1 MPLECETSGKPPA
14 RSRSFHGWHAGSRD
28 PSRSENE
35 LRRTPH
41 FLDDDGYLCFGNVG
55 IPFEKER
62 RVNEISAVP
71 PLTSGAAGTIAT
83 ASPARAA
90 DLYSPCCQSGGS
102 VLSPSGSIRERRS
115 SVHS

>member
-1 MPLECETSGKPPA
+1 MPLECETVAKLPPG
-14 RSRSFHGWHAGSRD
+14 RDHSKAGTPVHETQAVRKTNCD
-28 PSRSENE
+28 
-35 LRRTPH
+35 RTPH

-102 VLSPSGSIRERRS
+102 VLSPSGSIRERLG